1 MERFFDDKIQKVGI
15 TKKVSKNRTIS
26 LCESMVS
33 NLKVIEETFRGSRL
47 PKYMT
52 KRDSEGSLP
61 IINRSMGDLNLTNMQ
76 KSVNQLS
83 STAITKQE
91 SEYSQ
96 TPLISLNV
104 PVPSFKE
111 ET

>member
-61 IINRSMGDLNLTNMQ
+61 IINRSMGDLNMTNM
-76 KSVNQLS
+76 NQLS

-91 SEYSQ
+91 SEYSH

-111 ET
+111 EI

>member
-1 MERFFDDKIQKVGI
+1 
-15 TKKVSKNRTIS
+15 
-26 LCESMVS
+26 MVS

-61 IINRSMGDLNLTNMQ
+61 IINRSMGDLNMTNM
-76 KSVNQLS
+76 NQLS

-91 SEYSQ
+91 SEYSH

-111 ET
+111 EI